1 MLSRRWHYVV
11 KAIFESCPDNFLA
24 YTGLRIYRKHLTI
37 SPGIIFFRKR
47 FLIRLYR
54 VGAYIREGGG
64 AYTWMIFCVTVIVIN
79 KYSNNDKQVL
89 SIVIIVINSDS
100 SDK

>member
-1 MLSRRWHYVV
+1 MFEQKVLSACNVYCQGGVV

-47 FLIRLYR
+47 FLMGLYR
-54 VGAYIREGGG
+54 GGLIYG
-64 AYTWMIFCVTVIVIN
+64 RGGLIHG
-79 KYSNNDKQVL
+79 
-89 SIVIIVINSDS
+89 
-100 SDK
+100 